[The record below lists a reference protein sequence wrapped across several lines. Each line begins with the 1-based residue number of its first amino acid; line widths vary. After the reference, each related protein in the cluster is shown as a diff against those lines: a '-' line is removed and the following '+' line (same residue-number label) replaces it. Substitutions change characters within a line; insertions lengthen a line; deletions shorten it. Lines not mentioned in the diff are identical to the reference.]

1 VGAVRTFSNAISPA
15 AATRESVN
23 VDFPAKPQNYI
34 CPNEMYGIVL
44 HHFGKDKTRATHEYS
59 LMHHMYSAFHLEGPI
74 GVAIAPNLKL
84 QKVRV

>member
-15 AATRESVN
+15 AATRESVS

-34 CPNEMYGIVL
+34 CPNEMYGTVF
-44 HHFGKDKTRATHEYS
+44 HHLGKYKTRATHEYS
-59 LMHHMYSAFHLEGPI
+59 LMHHMYSAFHLEGPNS
-74 GVAIAPNLKL
+74 VAISPKL